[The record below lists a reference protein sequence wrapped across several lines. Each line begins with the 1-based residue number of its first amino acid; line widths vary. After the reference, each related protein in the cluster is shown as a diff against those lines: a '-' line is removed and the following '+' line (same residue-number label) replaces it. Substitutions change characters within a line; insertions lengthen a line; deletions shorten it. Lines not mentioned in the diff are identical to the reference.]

1 MIENTSAEAFKIK
14 LDNYFANKGDFM
26 SILKN
31 DNLIKRDIDKIFKDT
46 LTYINY
52 VGVNETDKIKK
63 FIKAK

>member
-1 MIENTSAEAFKIK
+1 
-14 LDNYFANKGDFM
+14 M

-31 DNLIKRDIDKIFKDT
+31 DNLNKRGIDKIFKDT

-52 VGVNETDKIKK
+52 VGATETDKIKK